1 MIKFYLSLDLFDIR
15 RLNLCVPNLKENVA
29 LWAPVPYS
37 ISSYSSSK
45 GGGCEVGKGG
55 GWSDAKAAA
64 AVLGTDLFSAC
75 DLAEL
80 IC

>member
-1 MIKFYLSLDLFDIR
+1 M
-15 RLNLCVPNLKENVA
+15 
-29 LWAPVPYS
+29 PYS

-55 GWSDAKAAA
+55 GSSGAEAAA
-64 AVLGTDLFSAC
+64 ALVSDLFSAC